1 MNEKARTIVR
11 ALRHLGK
18 PVDVALAD
26 CSSCPMQDYPHT
38 MAVECG
44 ENCPGVLMLMAAD
57 LIEKLSA
64 QLANQ
69 ATEYS
74 QALKITTE
82 QRDMLMGTQD
92 KLAALLSYV
101 TGGRF
106 SKTSYSIDEMER
118 FVDDYQQSECAK
130 CDELEQVKVERDA
143 VPQWIS
149 VEERLP
155 SGFDYFEDGTVEP
168 AEYIVKV
175 KGASVATIAMFD
187 GKEWIPAQYN
197 GITEDR
203 WFASSITHWMPL
215 PEAPKGERHEK

>member
-1 MNEKARTIVR
+1 MNEEARTIVR

-18 PVDVALAD
+18 PIDVALAD

-82 QRDMLMGTQD
+82 QRDAAVADINMCCPCEICARDCKYD
-92 KLAALLSYV
+92 KVNPY
-101 TGGRF
+101 
-106 SKTSYSIDEMER
+106 D
-118 FVDDYQQSECAK
+118 ECA
-130 CDELEQVKVERDA
+130 D
-143 VPQWIS
+143 
-149 VEERLP
+149 
-155 SGFDYFEDGTVEP
+155 FEWR
-168 AEYIVKV
+168 
-175 KGASVATIAMFD
+175 GAKNND
-187 GKEWIPAQYN
+187 Q
-197 GITEDR
+197 
-203 WFASSITHWMPL
+203 
-215 PEAPKGERHEK
+215 